1 MQEPK
6 PPKKKRFKLSPEDS
20 MVIFVSGL
28 VIMASIFIWLNFP
41 IIVSIP
47 AIAVLLFSLYYQ
59 IMFWIKQLNTA
70 MLGMQIDDKM
80 LNESGYQY
88 LKRGYDLKISVTY
101 KNPEDPNSDL
111 KYKFNSSIPK
121 WRKKYIKLIVIIQIV
136 LFPAW
141 RFREYEGEDEIME

>member
-1 MQEPK
+1 MQEPTTNEGSK
-6 PPKKKRFKLSPEDS
+6 FNSIQEDL
-20 MVIFVSGL
+20 MVIFVSGI
-28 VIMASIFIWLNFP
+28 VIMAIIFIWITFP

-47 AIAVLLFSLYYQ
+47 ASVILLFSLYYQ

-70 MLGMQIDDKM
+70 SLGMHIDDKM

-88 LKRGYDLKISVTY
+88 LKRGHDLKISVTY

-111 KYKFNSSIPK
+111 KYKFNSNIPK
-121 WRKKYIKLIVIIQIV
+121 WKKKYIKLIVIIQII

-141 RFREYEGEDEIME
+141 RFREYEGEDDIME